1 MSDEPIRLRE
11 GGSAFLKNA
20 LESARRDVPDEDRAT
35 RLEARILPLLV
46 PPPPAP
52 APPTPPPP
60 APGPAGGGAGLA
72 KGGAVAAAGLKGLS
86 LVKAAV
92 VGLAT
97 VAIVGGASVAYLDR
111 APNTPP
117 APQSSGVVATA
128 LEPSATLGLAPLAP
142 LAPLAS
148 SAPLAPASSP
158 SVDRPKGPLASAEPK
173 QEDDPVAEMALL
185 HSAQDA
191 LRTSPSSALGKT
203 AEHARRFP
211 RSALAQEREV
221 IAVEA
226 LVKLGRKDEARARVA
241 RFEKTY
247 PGSTHARRLAALVE

>member
-46 PPPPAP
+46 PPPT
-52 APPTPPPP
+52 PPNPPPP
-60 APGPAGGGAGLA
+60 PPPDPGTAGGGAGLA

-92 VGLAT
+92 VGLAA
-97 VAIVGGASVAYLDR
+97 VAMVGGASVVYLDR
-111 APNTPP
+111 APNVPP
-117 APQSSGVVATA
+117 PQSSGVLGASA
-128 LEPSATLGLAPLAP
+128 PEPSATPLVPLVLA
-142 LAPLAS
+142 

-158 SVDRPKGPLASAEPK
+158 SVEKPKGPLASSAPK
-173 QEDDPVAEMALL
+173 EEDDPAAEMALL

-191 LRTSPSSALGKT
+191 LRTSPSSALAKT

-226 LVKLGRKDEARARVA
+226 LVKLGRKDEARARVS

-247 PGSTHARRLAALVE
+247 PGSTHARRLEALVE